1 MTKRLQLHVDRSP
14 SQLLITT
21 LLDFAY
27 VNIKVEILITYA
39 IAVRTAPLTGL
50 T

>member
-1 MTKRLQLHVDRSP
+1 MWTGVLVNYRLP
-14 SQLLITT
+14 
-21 LLDFAY
+21 LDFAY
-27 VNIKVEILITYA
+27 VNIKVEILTYA